1 MMKRTTNG
9 TFQKQKFDLCLI
21 CNPEARA
28 QLDERVR
35 RFMEDLVAD
44 RPATAIHGIVCLFWQ
59 WVDWR

>member
-1 MMKRTTNG
+1 MSFSGIFIEEVIVER
-9 TFQKQKFDLCLI
+9 CLI

-35 RFMEDLVAD
+35 RFMEELVAD

-59 WVDWR
+59 WADWR